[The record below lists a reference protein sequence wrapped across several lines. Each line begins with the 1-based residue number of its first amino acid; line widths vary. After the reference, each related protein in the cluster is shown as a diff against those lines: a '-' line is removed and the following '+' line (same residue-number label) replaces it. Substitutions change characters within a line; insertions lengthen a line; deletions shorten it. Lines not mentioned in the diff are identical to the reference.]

1 MGALTGEITEQVT
14 LDGLIAEMG
23 AFDTSTRPDLRIP
36 ADFLETVRASDSDPM
51 FVTVEVEAGW
61 SESKRRWK
69 PEHLKSVVDK
79 VNKSRMAGNLGHPLL
94 DPKAHERDFPIPQAC
109 WVVGKLEGNKATF
122 KGYVLKTAEARDL
135 LKLGLI
141 DGISIFGDSTMKP
154 VQGGYEV
161 IRFDPETIDFARK
174 GRSGM
179 KSRIVSLTGEQT
191 PERGTTVEA
200 KDIAALS
207 VDEIRTHAPLLVR
220 EIERQASVPFET
232 KIGEQ
237 TTAIDALQPEA
248 DMLAEIKK
256 LLKLTDGENPV
267 EKLTNLITRI
277 EEAGSADIR
286 AYVKELVAKK
296 VKSTRGQALL
306 GRLIGEMHTEYEG
319 PLDDDLKKKIT
330 DDFNAKI
337 EGDEDIKELVGEMAS
352 SSSDDDNR
360 EGPRALGGRSRAGAH
375 RGTFGE
381 GGNSTGTDGVV
392 KTNERITVRK
402 KTFV

>member
-1 MGALTGEITEQVT
+1 
-14 LDGLIAEMG
+14 
-23 AFDTSTRPDLRIP
+23 
-36 ADFLETVRASDSDPM
+36 
-51 FVTVEVEAGW
+51 
-61 SESKRRWK
+61 
-69 PEHLKSVVDK
+69 
-79 VNKSRMAGNLGHPLL
+79 
-94 DPKAHERDFPIPQAC
+94 
-109 WVVGKLEGNKATF
+109 
-122 KGYVLKTAEARDL
+122 
-135 LKLGLI
+135 
-141 DGISIFGDSTMKP
+141 
-154 VQGGYEV
+154 
-161 IRFDPETIDFARK
+161 
-174 GRSGM
+174 
-179 KSRIVSLTGEQT
+179 
-191 PERGTTVEA
+191 
-200 KDIAALS
+200 
-207 VDEIRTHAPLLVR
+207 
-220 EIERQASVPFET
+220 
-232 KIGEQ
+232 
-237 TTAIDALQPEA
+237 
-248 DMLAEIKK
+248 MLAEIKK

-352 SSSDDDNR
+352 SSSDDDDNR

-381 GGNSTGTDGVV
+381 GGNSAGTDGVV